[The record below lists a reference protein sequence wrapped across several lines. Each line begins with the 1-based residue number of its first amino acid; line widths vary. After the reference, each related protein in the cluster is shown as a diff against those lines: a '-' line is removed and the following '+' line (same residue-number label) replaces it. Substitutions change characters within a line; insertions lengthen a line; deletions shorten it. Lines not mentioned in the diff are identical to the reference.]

1 MFEVLLLLNIKTMN
15 TLKQTSLILT
25 LAFMLLLCESS
36 SAQLVVNGKD
46 LNDDQNLEYIQ
57 LMFYIDKASIKPV
70 FYVDDGFIEPEY
82 NEILEPGKME
92 NQSIV
97 IDGEQIT
104 DRVTVVWVLNKM
116 NKAGWEYM
124 GDVVFV
130 PLRVMNNWHIYT
142 LRRK

>member
-1 MFEVLLLLNIKTMN
+1 MN
-15 TLKQTSLILT
+15 TLKQASLLLALALILT
-25 LAFMLLLCESS
+25 LCESS

-46 LNDDQNLEYIQ
+46 LNTDENLEYIQ

-82 NEILEPGKME
+82 NEILEPRKLE
-92 NQSIV
+92 NQNII
-97 IDGEQIT
+97 IDGEKIT

-130 PLRVMNNWHIYT
+130 PLRVMNNWHVYT